1 MNTLLTILLI
11 AVTAVAAE
19 AVTKVRQSDIDR
31 VHVTILG
38 ITVGVDGMAS
48 VEKRLGR
55 TKLFNFN
62 RGTRKSPVDALCY
75 VSADSDDSTR
85 LLFVAG
91 PEGRE
96 LKVAQARITAGD
108 VEVKYGLRC
117 LTSKAVGKGLATVS
131 GLKLGITPAEVKLIL
146 GDPTDEAPGFLGY
159 EFHLQRKLT
168 ETEISEIEIGRPAVR
183 KYPYHDI
190 SASVE
195 ARFADGILKR
205 LDIIRFSTY

>member
-11 AVTAVAAE
+11 AVTAVTAE

-38 ITVGVDGMAS
+38 ITVGVDGMAR

-55 TKLFNFN
+55 TKSFNFN

-75 VSADSDDSTR
+75 VSADSEDATR
-85 LLFVAG
+85 LLFVTG

-96 LKVAQARITAGD
+96 SKVAQARITAGD

-117 LTSKAVGKGLATVS
+117 LTSKAVGKGLATAS
-131 GLKLGITPAEVKLIL
+131 GLRLGMSPAEVKSVL
-146 GDPTDEAPGFLGY
+146 GSPTDESNGFLGY

-168 ETEISEIEIGRPAVR
+168 EKEIRKIEPDRPAVR
-183 KYPYHDI
+183 KYPYQDT
-190 SASVE
+190 SSSVE